1 MEVKEESKKH
11 PFVTAYWYR
20 RYRRDERIF
29 PVYSIG
35 INRYVFPRDQGQRKN
50 RRPRSNGPRATLR
63 ITYARVSFV
72 ESRVHINRTIWGWP
86 TSQSEWPLTSKIKT
100 SRGPRTI
107 SRRYHE
113 DSPNEQ
119 RTSVFFDSTYTI

>member
-50 RRPRSNGPRATLR
+50 RRPRSNPTNYICTGVVRR
-63 ITYARVSFV
+63 VARPHKSNDMGLANQPIGMAVNV
-72 ESRVHINRTIWGWP
+72 
-86 TSQSEWPLTSKIKT
+86 
-100 SRGPRTI
+100 
-107 SRRYHE
+107 
-113 DSPNEQ
+113 
-119 RTSVFFDSTYTI
+119 